1 MEEIFH
7 LGIKALFVNDENKV
21 LVLKANPD
29 DFKAETPVHWDL
41 PGGRVEK
48 GHSIE
53 KTLAKEIEEE
63 LGIPGSE
70 IIVERDFH
78 LDISSMRIPVDNGD
92 VGLVLLVKQCRLA
105 RERAFTLNFEHT
117 EYKWVSIQAAK
128 ELLSFKFSKGFI
140 DKLDELG

>member
-92 VGLVLLVKQCRLA
+92 VGLVLLVKQCRLPGK
-105 RERAFTLNFEHT
+105 EPSPLTLSTQSTHGL
-117 EYKWVSIQAAK
+117 A
-128 ELLSFKFSKGFI
+128 SKRQ
-140 DKLDELG
+140 KNC

>member
-1 MEEIFH
+1 
-7 LGIKALFVNDENKV
+7 
-21 LVLKANPD
+21 
-29 DFKAETPVHWDL
+29 
-41 PGGRVEK
+41 
-48 GHSIE
+48 
-53 KTLAKEIEEE
+53 
-63 LGIPGSE
+63 
-70 IIVERDFH
+70 
-78 LDISSMRIPVDNGD
+78 MRIPVDNGD

>member
-92 VGLVLLVKQCRLA
+92 VGLVLLVKQCRLPGK
-105 RERAFTLNFEHT
+105 EPSPLTLSTQSTNGL
-117 EYKWVSIQAAK
+117 A
-128 ELLSFKFSKGFI
+128 SKRQ
-140 DKLDELG
+140 KNC